1 MSRQVLSWGRLPAP
15 EQRLIRLGSRFDA
28 LPTTSGSLLPYAL
41 GRSYGDSCL
50 NSGGAL
56 LATRGLDRYIAFDRD
71 SGVIEVEAGVSLG
84 EIIALALPQ
93 GWFPAAL
100 PGTRFVTVGGAIAN
114 DVHGKNHHR
123 AGSFGHQVLGFELLR
138 SDGQVLHCS
147 PTANAAL
154 FAATIGGL
162 GLTGLIRRASL
173 QLQRVP
179 GPWIRGSSER
189 FGSLAEFFALSA
201 ESAAASAYT
210 VAWIDSSATGAN
222 TGRGLFIRGNHADG
236 PASPTTPKG
245 IRLPITPPIS
255 LINPLS
261 LSAFNALYYRRPA
274 AVISDALWHWQ
285 PFFHPLDA
293 VQEWNR
299 IYGPRGFYQYQCVVP
314 MQDAE
319 NVISEM
325 LRRIADSKLGS
336 FLVVLKTFGSM
347 AARGMMSFP
356 RPGATLAIDFPNR
369 GAQTLALL
377 DALDALTMAAGG
389 AVYPAKDARMS
400 PTAFRQYFPQWQ
412 AFASHV
418 DPRFSSSFWRRVT
431 ETEVSR

>member
-1 MSRQVLSWGRLPAP
+1 MSRQAFSWGRLPAP
-15 EQRLIRLGSRFDA
+15 EQRLIKLASRFDA
-28 LPTTSGSLLPYAL
+28 LPTTTESLLPYGL

-50 NSGGAL
+50 NSGGVL
-56 LATRGLDRYIAFDRD
+56 VGTRGLDRYIAFDRD

-84 EIIALALPQ
+84 EIIELTLPQ

-123 AGSFGHQVLGFELLR
+123 AGSFGHHLLGFELLR
-138 SDGQVLHCS
+138 SDGQALHCS
-147 PTANAAL
+147 PTANAEL

-179 GPWIRGSSER
+179 GPWISGSSER

-201 ESAAASAYT
+201 EAETASAYT

-222 TGRGLFIRGNHADG
+222 TGRGIFIRGNHAEG
-236 PASPTTPKG
+236 PNSTATPKG
-245 IRLPITPPIS
+245 IRLPITPPQS
-255 LINPLS
+255 LINPLT
-261 LSAFNALYYRRPA
+261 LAAFNALYYWRPA
-274 AVISDALWHWQ
+274 AVARDALWHWQ

-319 NVISEM
+319 TVIGEM
-325 LRRIADSKLGS
+325 LQRIAESRLGS

-369 GAQTLALL
+369 GAPTLALL
-377 DALDALTMAAGG
+377 DALDALTMAADG

-412 AFASHV
+412 AFARHV

-431 ETEVSR
+431 ETEVT

>member
-1 MSRQVLSWGRLPAP
+1 MAA
-15 EQRLIRLGSRFDA
+15 EQRQIRLASRFEP
-28 LPTTSGSLLPYAL
+28 LPTTPALLLPHGL

-50 NSGGAL
+50 NAGGTL
-56 LATRGLDRYIAFDRD
+56 LETRGLDRYIAFDRTT
-71 SGVIEVEAGVSLG
+71 GVIDVEAGVSLG

-123 AGSFGHQVLGFELLR
+123 AGSFGHHLLGFELLR
-138 SDGQVLHCS
+138 SDGSALHCS
-147 PTANAAL
+147 PTENIEL

-162 GLTGLIRRASL
+162 GLTGLIRRARL

-201 ESAAASAYT
+201 QAEATSAYT
-210 VAWIDSSATGAN
+210 VAWIDSLATGAN
-222 TGRGLFIRGNHADG
+222 GGRGIFIRGDHADG
-236 PASPTTPKG
+236 PPAPALRPG
-245 IRLPITPPIS
+245 IRLPVTPPLS

-261 LSAFNALYYRRPA
+261 LRAFNALYYRRPA
-274 AVISDALWHWQ
+274 AVASDVLWHWR

-293 VQEWNR
+293 LLEWNR
-299 IYGPRGFYQYQCVVP
+299 VYGPRGFYQYQCVVP
-314 MQDAE
+314 MRDAE
-319 NVISEM
+319 TVIGEM
-325 LRRIADSKLGS
+325 LRRIAASKLGS
-336 FLVVLKTFGSM
+336 FLAVLKTFGSM
-347 AARGMMSFP
+347 KSRGLLSFP
-356 RPGATLAIDFPNR
+356 RPGTTLAIDFPNR
-369 GAQTLALL
+369 GAPTLALL

-400 PTAFRQYFPQWQ
+400 AAAFRSSFPQWQ
-412 AFASHV
+412 AFAGHV

-431 ETEVSR
+431 ET